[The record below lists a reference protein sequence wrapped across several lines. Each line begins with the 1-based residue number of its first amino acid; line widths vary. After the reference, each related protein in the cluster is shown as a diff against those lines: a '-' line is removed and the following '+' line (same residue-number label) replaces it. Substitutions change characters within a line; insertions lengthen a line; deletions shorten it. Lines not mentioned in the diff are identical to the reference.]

1 MYNKQQFIEHFH
13 DLALNEMA
21 EIMPKNEKAFL
32 ENWFNVRYDEYV
44 KWHKEN
50 DKRVYLESLTL
61 EQLSRL

>member
-1 MYNKQQFIEHFH
+1 
-13 DLALNEMA
+13 MA